1 MRLNVITSRD
11 KPGLRQLL
19 LHVQDI
25 GFLIMHSVM
34 FSAFIFTC
42 SSNLSGEH
50 LQDIGTCACTLVV
63 SKYFFICVLL
73 C

>member
-1 MRLNVITSRD
+1 MRLNFITSRD

-34 FSAFIFTC
+34 FSAFILKVIFRD
-42 SSNLSGEH
+42 SVGSG
-50 LQDIGTCACTLVV
+50 
-63 SKYFFICVLL
+63 KYGKCLKNPYVEKPWII
-73 C
+73 